1 MNEPGLDPTM
11 GASSNWLRRWPIIA
25 AVAGVIVVGLIIW
38 LALDRRTVTAPSTST
53 GSTATSN
60 TETGKVLAGSVAT
73 YSQFT
78 EAGYNKAKKDGK
90 IIFLKFY
97 GDWSAISTKVDEPV
111 LEAGFNQLSDKKVVG
126 FRVHFADGKNGSV
139 EDALAKEFNVKTEG
153 TKVIVKDGKAVVTS
167 ADSWTAE
174 QFTQEINKAL

>member
-1 MNEPGLDPTM
+1 MSTP
-11 GASSNWLRRWPIIA
+11 SNWLRRWPVVAAIA
-25 AVAGVIVVGLIIW
+25 GAIVIGLLIW
-38 LALDRRTVTAPSTST
+38 FAIDRRTVTAPATST
-53 GSTATSN
+53 GGATSN
-60 TETGKVLAGSVAT
+60 TETGVVLAGSVAT

-78 EAGYNKAKKDGK
+78 ETAYNQAKKDGK
-90 IIFLKFY
+90 VIFLKFY

-126 FRVHFADGKNGSV
+126 FRVHFADGKNGVV
-139 EDALAKEFNVKTEG
+139 EDALAKEFDVKTEG

-167 ADSWTAE
+167 TDSWTAD